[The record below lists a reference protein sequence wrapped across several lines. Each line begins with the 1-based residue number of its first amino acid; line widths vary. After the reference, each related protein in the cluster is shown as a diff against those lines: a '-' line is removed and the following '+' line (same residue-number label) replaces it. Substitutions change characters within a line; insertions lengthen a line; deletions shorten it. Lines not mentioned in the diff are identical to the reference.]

1 VEASSLPMSIII
13 IGVGNAD
20 FSKMEDLDSDTN
32 MIKDQ
37 YGKKASRD
45 IVQFV
50 EFNKYANDI
59 TYLSEDVLREVPKQL
74 VSYMTNNGIVPAPNP
89 HDDLG
94 GII

>member
-1 VEASSLPMSIII
+1 VEASNLPMSIII

-32 MIKDQ
+32 MLKDQ
-37 YGKKASRD
+37 YGIYASRD

-50 EFNKYANDI
+50 EFNKYAHDI
-59 TYLSEDVLREVPKQL
+59 TYLSEDVLREVPGQL
-74 VSYMTNNGIVPAPNP
+74 VGYMTNNGIVPAPNP
-89 HDDLG
+89 HDDLD